1 MVEIWRHLYSDY
13 LMLSPSYEW
22 SQKILL
28 QAVKMQQ
35 YVYDVSSQ
43 ENPLETQYQV
53 LLLGTS
59 YIGTSYLRFIKIPDS
74 QMKASIEYKSFAQR
88 V

>member
-1 MVEIWRHLYSDY
+1 
-13 LMLSPSYEW
+13 
-22 SQKILL
+22 
-28 QAVKMQQ
+28 MQQ

-43 ENPLETQYQV
+43 ENPLETQYQG

-59 YIGTSYLRFIKIPDS
+59 YIGTFYLRFIKIPDS
-74 QMKASIEYKSFAQR
+74 QMKASIEYKSFAQI